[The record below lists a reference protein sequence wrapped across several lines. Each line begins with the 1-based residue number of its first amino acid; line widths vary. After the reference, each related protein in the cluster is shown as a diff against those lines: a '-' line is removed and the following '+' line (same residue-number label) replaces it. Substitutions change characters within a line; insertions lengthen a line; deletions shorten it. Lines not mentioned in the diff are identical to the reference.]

1 MMEIMRIKTVL
12 TMKISI
18 DKLKLCYTLYEDS
31 PLFELMETPLDV
43 YELPHWD
50 FRLER
55 TEGKYY
61 DYIYKI
67 IYLERT
73 SNNPNSEYDMQC
85 FGTLR
90 WGLKAD
96 KEGEMSGFVW
106 IEMENKQ
113 LYLNYNYNIHN
124 RLVYL
129 EYIEGMLG
137 LKFHNL
143 TRLDLAYDDTRNLS
157 KRLIRAIRDEALI
170 PIVNGTKITDRD
182 KLLEEILYIGV
193 GSCRR
198 IKEYSLIVQQ
208 KNGDLRISA
217 YNKKREIESNSG
229 KQYIAEAK
237 GNPNYLFRLEVR
249 INGDTL
255 REYFQHL
262 GIEYNPMLLCNEDF
276 LWRLFLDFSN
286 RVLRFQT
293 VKGRQSLD
301 VLDIVA

>member
-1 MMEIMRIKTVL
+1 MELMRLKTVL
-12 TMKISI
+12 TMKISA
-18 DKLKLCYTLYEDS
+18 DKVKLCYTLYEDS
-31 PLFELMETPLDV
+31 PLYELMETPLEI

-55 TEGKYY
+55 TDGKYY
-61 DYIYKI
+61 NYIYKI

-73 SNNPNSEYDMQC
+73 SNTSNSEYDMQC

-106 IEMENKQ
+106 IEIDNKQ
-113 LYLNYNYNIHN
+113 LYLNYNYNTHN

-129 EYIEGMLG
+129 DYIEGMLG

-143 TRLDLAYDDTRNLS
+143 TRLDLAFDDTRNLS
-157 KRLIRAIRDEALI
+157 KRLIRAIRDETLI
-170 PIVNGTKITDRD
+170 PIVNGTKVTDRD
-182 KLLEEILYIGV
+182 KLLEDILYIGV

-198 IKEYSLIVQQ
+198 IKEYNLIVQQ
-208 KNGDLRISA
+208 KNGDLRLSA

-229 KQYIAEAK
+229 KHYIAEAN

-249 INGDTL
+249 VNGDTL

-286 RVLRFQT
+286 RILRFQT
-293 VKGRQSLD
+293 VKGKQTLD
-301 VLDIVA
+301 VLDIVV

>member
-1 MMEIMRIKTVL
+1 
-12 TMKISI
+12 MKISI
-18 DKLKLCYTLYEDS
+18 DKLRLCYTLHENS

-43 YELPHWD
+43 YELPHWN

-73 SNNPNSEYDMQC
+73 SNNSNNEYDMQC

-90 WGLKAD
+90 WGLKTD

-106 IEMENKQ
+106 IEIDNKQ
-113 LYLNYNYNIHN
+113 LYLNYNYNTHN

-129 EYIEGMLG
+129 DYIEGMLG

-143 TRLDLAYDDTRNLS
+143 TRLDLAFDDTRNLS

-170 PIVNGTKITDRD
+170 PIVNGTKVTDRD
-182 KLLEEILYIGV
+182 KLHEDILYIGV

-208 KNGDLRISA
+208 KNGDLRLSA

-229 KQYIAEAK
+229 KHYIAEAN

-249 INGDTL
+249 VNGDTL

-276 LWRLFLDFSN
+276 LWRLFLDFSS

-293 VKGRQSLD
+293 VKGKQTLD

>member
-1 MMEIMRIKTVL
+1 
-12 TMKISI
+12 MKISI

-31 PLFELMETPLDV
+31 PLFELMEMPLDV

-61 DYIYKI
+61 DYNYKI

-73 SNNPNSEYDMQC
+73 SNNSNNEYDMQC

-106 IEMENKQ
+106 VEMENKQ

-129 EYIEGMLG
+129 DYIEGMLG

-143 TRLDLAYDDTRNLS
+143 TRLDLAFDDTRNLS
-157 KRLIRAIRDEALI
+157 KRLIRAICDENLI
-170 PIVNGTKITDRD
+170 PIVNGTKVTDRD
-182 KLLEEILYIGV
+182 KLLEDILYIGV

-208 KNGDLRISA
+208 KNGDLRLSA
-217 YNKKREIESNSG
+217 YNKKREVESNSG
-229 KQYIAEAK
+229 KHYIIEAN

-249 INGDTL
+249 VNGDTL
-255 REYFQHL
+255 REYFKHEQ
-262 GIEYNPMLLCNEDF
+262 IEYNSMMFADEGF
-276 LWRLFLDFSN
+276 LWRLFLAFSN

-293 VKGRQSLD
+293 VKGKQTLD

>member
-1 MMEIMRIKTVL
+1 
-12 TMKISI
+12 MKISI
-18 DKLKLCYTLYEDS
+18 DKLKLCYTLYENS
-31 PLFELMETPLDV
+31 PLFELMETPLNV

-96 KEGEMSGFVW
+96 KEGEMNGFVW
-106 IEMENKQ
+106 IEIDNKQ
-113 LYLNYNYNIHN
+113 LYLNYNYNTHN

-129 EYIEGMLG
+129 DYIEGVLG

-143 TRLDLAYDDTRNLS
+143 TRLDLACDDKKNQS
-157 KRLIRAIRDEALI
+157 KRLISAIRDEALI
-170 PIVNGTKITDRD
+170 PIVNGTKVTDRD
-182 KLLEEILYIGV
+182 KLLEDILYIGV

-208 KNGDLRISA
+208 KNGDLRLSA

-229 KQYIAEAK
+229 KHYIAEAN
-237 GNPNYLFRLEVR
+237 GNPNYLFCLEVR
-249 INGDTL
+249 VNGDTL

-262 GIEYNPMLLCNEDF
+262 GIEYNPMLFCNEDF

-293 VKGRQSLD
+293 VKGKQTLD

>member
-1 MMEIMRIKTVL
+1 MELMRLKTVL
-12 TMKISI
+12 TMKISA
-18 DKLKLCYTLYEDS
+18 DKVKLCYTLYEDS
-31 PLFELMETPLDV
+31 PLYQLMETPLEV

-73 SNNPNSEYDMQC
+73 NNNPNSKYDMQC

-96 KEGEMSGFVW
+96 NEGEMSGFVW
-106 IEMENKQ
+106 IEIDNKQ
-113 LYLNYNYNIHN
+113 LYLNYNYNTHN

-143 TRLDLAYDDTRNLS
+143 TRLDLAFDETRNLS

-170 PIVNGTKITDRD
+170 PIVNGTKIIDRD
-182 KLLEEILYIGV
+182 KLLENILYIGV

-198 IKEYSLIVQQ
+198 IKEYSLIVQH
-208 KNGDLRISA
+208 KNGVLRLSA

-229 KQYIAEAK
+229 KHYIAEAN

-249 INGDTL
+249 VNGDTL

-293 VKGRQSLD
+293 VKGKQTLD

>member
-1 MMEIMRIKTVL
+1 
-12 TMKISI
+12 MKISI

-73 SNNPNSEYDMQC
+73 SNNTNSEYDMQC

-143 TRLDLAYDDTRNLS
+143 TRLDLACDDNKNQS
-157 KRLIRAIRDEALI
+157 KRIIRAIRDEALI

-182 KLLEEILYIGV
+182 KLLEDILYIGV

-208 KNGDLRISA
+208 KNGDLRLSA

-229 KQYIAEAK
+229 KQYIAEAN
-237 GNPNYLFRLEVR
+237 GNPKHLSRLEVR

>member
-1 MMEIMRIKTVL
+1 
-12 TMKISI
+12 MKISI

-31 PLFELMETPLDV
+31 PLFELMEMPLDV
-43 YELPHWD
+43 YELPRWD

-73 SNNPNSEYDMQC
+73 SNSSNSEYDMQC

-113 LYLNYNYNIHN
+113 LYLNYNYNTHN

-129 EYIEGMLG
+129 EYIEEMLG

-143 TRLDLAYDDTRNLS
+143 TRLDLACDDNKNQS

-170 PIVNGTKITDRD
+170 PIVNGTKVTDRD
-182 KLLEEILYIGV
+182 KLLEDILYIGV

-208 KNGDLRISA
+208 KNGDLRLSA

-229 KQYIAEAK
+229 KHYIAEAN

-249 INGDTL
+249 VNGDTL

-262 GIEYNPMLLCNEDF
+262 GIEYNPTLFCNEDF

-293 VKGRQSLD
+293 VKGKQTLD

>member
-1 MMEIMRIKTVL
+1 MMEIMRIKTVF

-18 DKLKLCYTLYEDS
+18 DKLKLCYTLDENS

-73 SNNPNSEYDMQC
+73 SNNPNSKYDMQC

-96 KEGEMSGFVW
+96 REGEMSGFVW

-113 LYLNYNYNIHN
+113 
-124 RLVYL
+124 R
-129 EYIEGMLG
+129 

-143 TRLDLAYDDTRNLS
+143 TRLDLACDDNKNLS

-170 PIVNGTKITDRD
+170 PIVNGTKIKDRD
-182 KLLEEILYIGV
+182 KLLEDILYIGV
-193 GSCRR
+193 GSCKR
-198 IKEYSLIVQQ
+198 IKEYNLIVQQ
-208 KNGDLRISA
+208 KNGDLRLAA
-217 YNKKREIESNSG
+217 YNKKREIENSSG
-229 KQYIAEAK
+229 KQYIAEAN

-249 INGDTL
+249 VNGDTL
-255 REYFQHL
+255 REYFQHV

>member
-1 MMEIMRIKTVL
+1 MEIMRLKTVL
-12 TMKISI
+12 TMKISA
-18 DKLKLCYTLYEDS
+18 DKVKLCYTLNEDS
-31 PLFELMETPLDV
+31 PLYQLMETSLEI

-61 DYIYKI
+61 NYIYKI

-106 IEMENKQ
+106 IEIDNKQ
-113 LYLNYNYNIHN
+113 LYLNYNYNTHN

-129 EYIEGMLG
+129 DYIEGMLG

-143 TRLDLAYDDTRNLS
+143 TRLDLAFDDTRNLS
-157 KRLIRAIRDEALI
+157 KRLIRAIRDENLI
-170 PIVNGTKITDRD
+170 PIVNGTKVTDRD
-182 KLLEEILYIGV
+182 KLLEDILYIGV

-198 IKEYSLIVQQ
+198 IKEYNLIVQQ
-208 KNGDLRISA
+208 KNGDLRLSA

-229 KQYIAEAK
+229 KHYIIEAN
-237 GNPNYLFRLEVR
+237 GTPNYLFRLEVR
-249 INGDTL
+249 VNGDTL

-293 VKGRQSLD
+293 VKGKQSLD

>member
-1 MMEIMRIKTVL
+1 
-12 TMKISI
+12 MKISA
-18 DKLKLCYTLYEDS
+18 DKVKLCYTLYEDS
-31 PLFELMETPLDV
+31 PLYQLMETPLEI

-55 TEGKYY
+55 TEGIYY
-61 DYIYKI
+61 NYIYKI

-73 SNNPNSEYDMQC
+73 SNTPNSEYDMQC

-106 IEMENKQ
+106 IEIDNKQ
-113 LYLNYNYNIHN
+113 LYLNYNYNTHN

-129 EYIEGMLG
+129 DYIEGMLG

-143 TRLDLAYDDTRNLS
+143 TRLDLAFDDTRNLS
-157 KRLIRAIRDEALI
+157 KRLIRAIRDENLI
-170 PIVNGTKITDRD
+170 PIVNGTKVTDRD
-182 KLLEEILYIGV
+182 KLLEDILYIGV

-208 KNGDLRISA
+208 KNGDLRLSA

-229 KQYIAEAK
+229 KHYIIEANS
-237 GNPNYLFRLEVR
+237 NPNCLFRLEVR
-249 INGDTL
+249 VNGDTL

-262 GIEYNPMLLCNEDF
+262 GIEYNPMLFCNEDF

-293 VKGRQSLD
+293 VKGKQTLD

>member
-1 MMEIMRIKTVL
+1 
-12 TMKISI
+12 MKISAA
-18 DKLKLCYTLYEDS
+18 KLKLCYTLYEDS
-31 PLFELMETPLDV
+31 PLYQLMETPLDV

-55 TEGKYY
+55 IEGKYY

-67 IYLERT
+67 IYLERIRN
-73 SNNPNSEYDMQC
+73 SPNSEYDMQC

-106 IEMENKQ
+106 IEIDNKQ
-113 LYLNYNYNIHN
+113 LYLNYNYNTHN

-129 EYIEGMLG
+129 EYIEGMLE
-137 LKFHNL
+137 LKFHSL
-143 TRLDLAYDDTRNLS
+143 TRLDLAFDDTRNLS

-170 PIVNGTKITDRD
+170 PIVNGTKATDRD
-182 KLLEEILYIGV
+182 KLLEDILYIGV
-193 GSCRR
+193 GSCRI
-198 IKEYSLIVQQ
+198 IKEYNLIVQQ
-208 KNGDLRISA
+208 KNGDLRLSA

-229 KQYIAEAK
+229 KHYIAEAN

-249 INGDTL
+249 VNGDTL

-262 GIEYNPMLLCNEDF
+262 GIEYNPMLFCNEDF

-293 VKGRQSLD
+293 VKGKQTLD
-301 VLDIVA
+301 VLVIVA

>member
-1 MMEIMRIKTVL
+1 MELMRLKTVL
-12 TMKISI
+12 TMKISA
-18 DKLKLCYTLYEDS
+18 DKVKLCYTLYENS
-31 PLFELMETPLDV
+31 PLYQLMKTPLEI

-50 FRLER
+50 FRFER

-61 DYIYKI
+61 NYIYKI
-67 IYLERT
+67 IYLEQT
-73 SNNPNSEYDMQC
+73 SNNPNREYDMQC

-106 IEMENKQ
+106 IEIDNKQ
-113 LYLNYNYNIHN
+113 LYLNYNYNTHN

-129 EYIEGMLG
+129 DYIEGMLG

-143 TRLDLAYDDTRNLS
+143 TRLDLAFDDTRNLS

-170 PIVNGTKITDRD
+170 PIVNGTKVTARD
-182 KLLEEILYIGV
+182 KLLEDILYIGV

-198 IKEYSLIVQQ
+198 IKEYSLIVLQ
-208 KNGDLRISA
+208 KNGDLRLSA

-229 KQYIAEAK
+229 KHYIAEAN

-249 INGDTL
+249 VNGDTL
-255 REYFQHL
+255 QEYFQHL

-293 VKGRQSLD
+293 VKGKQILD
-301 VLDIVA
+301 VLDVVA

>member
-1 MMEIMRIKTVL
+1 
-12 TMKISI
+12 MKISI

-31 PLFELMETPLDV
+31 PLFELMEMPLDV

-50 FRLER
+50 FRRER

-73 SNNPNSEYDMQC
+73 SNNSNSEYDMQC

-96 KEGEMSGFVW
+96 KDGEMSGFVW

-143 TRLDLAYDDTRNLS
+143 TRLDLACDDNKNQS

-170 PIVNGTKITDRD
+170 PIVNGTKVTDRD
-182 KLLEEILYIGV
+182 KLLENILYIGV

-198 IKEYSLIVQQ
+198 IKEYNLIVQQ
-208 KNGDLRISA
+208 KNGDLRLSA

-229 KQYIAEAK
+229 KHYIAEAN
-237 GNPNYLFRLEVR
+237 GNSNYLFRLEVR
-249 INGDTL
+249 VNGDTL

-262 GIEYNPMLLCNEDF
+262 GIEYNPMLFCNEDF

-293 VKGRQSLD
+293 VKGKQTLD
-301 VLDIVA
+301 VIDIVA

>member
-1 MMEIMRIKTVL
+1 MKITRVKTVL
-12 TMKISI
+12 TMKISA
-18 DKLKLCYTLYEDS
+18 DKVKLCYTLYENS
-31 PLFELMETPLDV
+31 PLYQLMEAPLEI

-61 DYIYKI
+61 NYIYKI

-85 FGTLR
+85 YGTLR

-106 IEMENKQ
+106 IKIDNKQ
-113 LYLNYNYNIHN
+113 LYLNYNYNIPN
-124 RLVYL
+124 RLIYL
-129 EYIEGMLG
+129 DYIEGMLG

-143 TRLDLAYDDTRNLS
+143 TRLDLAFDDTRNLS
-157 KRLIRAIRDEALI
+157 KRLIRAIRDENLI
-170 PIVNGTKITDRD
+170 PIVNGTKVTDRD
-182 KLLEEILYIGV
+182 KLLEDILYIGV

-208 KNGDLRISA
+208 KNGDLRLSA

-229 KQYIAEAK
+229 KHYIIEAN
-237 GNPNYLFRLEVR
+237 GNPNFLFRLEVR
-249 INGDTL
+249 VNGDTL

-262 GIEYNPMLLCNEDF
+262 GIEYNSMLFCREGF

-293 VKGRQSLD
+293 VKGRQTLD
-301 VLDIVA
+301 VLDVVV

>member
-1 MMEIMRIKTVL
+1 
-12 TMKISI
+12 MKISA
-18 DKLKLCYTLYEDS
+18 DKVKLCYTLYEDS
-31 PLFELMETPLDV
+31 PLYQLMETPLEI

-61 DYIYKI
+61 NYIYKI

-106 IEMENKQ
+106 IEIDNKQ
-113 LYLNYNYNIHN
+113 LYLNYNYNTHN

-129 EYIEGMLG
+129 DYIEGMLG

-143 TRLDLAYDDTRNLS
+143 IRLDLAFDDTRNLS
-157 KRLIRAIRDEALI
+157 KRLIRAIRDETLI
-170 PIVNGTKITDRD
+170 PIVNGTKVTDRD
-182 KLLEEILYIGV
+182 KLLEDILYIGV

-198 IKEYSLIVQQ
+198 IKEYNLIVQQ
-208 KNGDLRISA
+208 KNGDLRLSA

-229 KQYIAEAK
+229 KHYIAEAN
-237 GNPNYLFRLEVR
+237 GNPSYLFRLEVR
-249 INGDTL
+249 VNGDTL

-262 GIEYNPMLLCNEDF
+262 GIEYTSMLLCNDDF

-293 VKGRQSLD
+293 VKGKQTLD

>member
-1 MMEIMRIKTVL
+1 
-12 TMKISI
+12 MKISI

-143 TRLDLAYDDTRNLS
+143 TRLDLACDDNKNQS

-182 KLLEEILYIGV
+182 KLLEDILYIGI

-208 KNGDLRISA
+208 KNGDLRLSA

-229 KQYIAEAK
+229 KHYIAEAN

-249 INGDTL
+249 VNGDTL

-262 GIEYNPMLLCNEDF
+262 GIEYNPMLFCNEDF

-293 VKGRQSLD
+293 VKGKQTLD

>member
-1 MMEIMRIKTVL
+1 
-12 TMKISI
+12 MKISI

-31 PLFELMETPLDV
+31 PLFELMEMPLDV

-73 SNNPNSEYDMQC
+73 SNNSNSEYDMQC

-96 KEGEMSGFVW
+96 KDGEMSGFVW

-143 TRLDLAYDDTRNLS
+143 TRLDLACDDNKNQS

-170 PIVNGTKITDRD
+170 PIVNGTKVTDRD
-182 KLLEEILYIGV
+182 KLLENILYIGV

-198 IKEYSLIVQQ
+198 IKEYNLIVQQ
-208 KNGDLRISA
+208 KNGDLRLSA

-229 KQYIAEAK
+229 KHYIAEAN
-237 GNPNYLFRLEVR
+237 GNSNYLFRLEVR
-249 INGDTL
+249 VNGDTL

-262 GIEYNPMLLCNEDF
+262 GIEYNPMLFCNEDF

-293 VKGRQSLD
+293 VKGKQTLD
-301 VLDIVA
+301 VIDIVA

>member
-1 MMEIMRIKTVL
+1 
-12 TMKISI
+12 MKISI

-31 PLFELMETPLDV
+31 PLYQLMETPLEI

-96 KEGEMSGFVW
+96 REGEMSGFVW

-143 TRLDLAYDDTRNLS
+143 TRLDLAFDDTHNLS

-182 KLLEEILYIGV
+182 KLLEDILYSTLV
-193 GSCRR
+193 LVLAVELRNTASSFSRR
-198 IKEYSLIVQQ
+198 MAIY
-208 KNGDLRISA
+208 A
-217 YNKKREIESNSG
+217 Y
-229 KQYIAEAK
+229 
-237 GNPNYLFRLEVR
+237 
-249 INGDTL
+249 
-255 REYFQHL
+255 QHTTR
-262 GIEYNPMLLCNEDF
+262 NEK
-276 LWRLFLDFSN
+276 S
-286 RVLRFQT
+286 
-293 VKGRQSLD
+293 KA
-301 VLDIVA
+301 IVANSISQKPMATPTTFFV

>member
-1 MMEIMRIKTVL
+1 
-12 TMKISI
+12 MKISI

-31 PLFELMETPLDV
+31 PLFELMEMPLDV

-73 SNNPNSEYDMQC
+73 SNNTNSEYDMQC

-96 KEGEMSGFVW
+96 KDGEMSGFVW

-143 TRLDLAYDDTRNLS
+143 TRLDLACDDNKNQS

-182 KLLEEILYIGV
+182 KLLEDILYIGV

-208 KNGDLRISA
+208 KNGDLRLSA

-229 KQYIAEAK
+229 KHYIAEAN

-249 INGDTL
+249 VNGDTL

-262 GIEYNPMLLCNEDF
+262 GIEYNPMLFCNEDF

-293 VKGRQSLD
+293 VKGKQTLD

>member
-1 MMEIMRIKTVL
+1 MKIMRIKTVL

-143 TRLDLAYDDTRNLS
+143 TRLDLAFDDTRNLS

-170 PIVNGTKITDRD
+170 PIVNGTRVTDRD
-182 KLLEEILYIGV
+182 KLLEDILYIGV

-208 KNGDLRISA
+208 KNGDLRLSA

-229 KQYIAEAK
+229 KHYIAEAN

-249 INGDTL
+249 VNGDTL

-262 GIEYNPMLLCNEDF
+262 GIEYNTMLFCNEDF

-293 VKGRQSLD
+293 VKGKQTLD
-301 VLDIVA
+301 VLDIVS

>member
-1 MMEIMRIKTVL
+1 
-12 TMKISI
+12 MKISI

-31 PLFELMETPLDV
+31 PLFELMEMPLDV

-61 DYIYKI
+61 DNIYKI

-73 SNNPNSEYDMQC
+73 SNSSNSEYDMQC

-113 LYLNYNYNIHN
+113 LYLNYNYNTHN

-143 TRLDLAYDDTRNLS
+143 TRLDLACDDKKNQS

-182 KLLEEILYIGV
+182 KLLEDILYIGI

-208 KNGDLRISA
+208 KNGDLRLSA

-229 KQYIAEAK
+229 KHYIAEAN

-249 INGDTL
+249 VNGDTL

-262 GIEYNPMLLCNEDF
+262 GIEYNPMLFCNEDF

>member
-1 MMEIMRIKTVL
+1 
-12 TMKISI
+12 MKISI
-18 DKLKLCYTLYEDS
+18 DKLKLCYTLHENS

-137 LKFHNL
+137 VKFHNL
-143 TRLDLAYDDTRNLS
+143 TRLDLACDDNKNQS

-182 KLLEEILYIGV
+182 KLLEDILYIGV

-208 KNGDLRISA
+208 KNGDLRLSA
-217 YNKKREIESNSG
+217 YNKKREIENNSG
-229 KQYIAEAK
+229 KQYIAEAN
-237 GNPNYLFRLEVR
+237 GNPKHLFRLEVR
-249 INGDTL
+249 VNGDTL

-262 GIEYNPMLLCNEDF
+262 GIEYNPMLFCNEDF

-293 VKGRQSLD
+293 VKGKQSLN

>member
-1 MMEIMRIKTVL
+1 
-12 TMKISI
+12 MKISA
-18 DKLKLCYTLYEDS
+18 DKVKLCYTLYEDS
-31 PLFELMETPLDV
+31 PLYHLMETPLEI

-50 FRLER
+50 FRLEW

-61 DYIYKI
+61 NYIYKI

-73 SNNPNSEYDMQC
+73 SNNPNSDYDMQC

-106 IEMENKQ
+106 IEIDNKQ
-113 LYLNYNYNIHN
+113 LYLNYNYNTHN

-129 EYIEGMLG
+129 DYIEGMLG

-170 PIVNGTKITDRD
+170 PIVNGTKVTDRD
-182 KLLEEILYIGV
+182 KLLEDILYIGV

-208 KNGDLRISA
+208 KNGDLRLSA

-229 KQYIAEAK
+229 KHYITEAN

-249 INGDTL
+249 VNCDTL

-262 GIEYNPMLLCNEDF
+262 GIEYNPMLFCNEDF

-293 VKGRQSLD
+293 VKGKQTLYVLD
-301 VLDIVA
+301 VVA

>member
-1 MMEIMRIKTVL
+1 MEIMRLKTVL
-12 TMKISI
+12 TMKISA
-18 DKLKLCYTLYEDS
+18 DKVKLCYTLYEDS
-31 PLFELMETPLDV
+31 PLYQLMETPLEI

-61 DYIYKI
+61 NYIYKI

-73 SNNPNSEYDMQC
+73 SNNPNSKYDMQC

-106 IEMENKQ
+106 IEIDNKQ
-113 LYLNYNYNIHN
+113 LYLNYNYNTHN

-129 EYIEGMLG
+129 DYIEGMLG

-143 TRLDLAYDDTRNLS
+143 TRLDLAFDDARNLS
-157 KRLIRAIRDEALI
+157 KRLIRAIRDENLI
-170 PIVNGTKITDRD
+170 PIVNGTKVTDRD
-182 KLLEEILYIGV
+182 KLLEDILYIGV

-198 IKEYSLIVQQ
+198 IKEYNLIVQQ
-208 KNGDLRISA
+208 KNGDLRLST

-229 KQYIAEAK
+229 KHYIAEAN

-293 VKGRQSLD
+293 VKGKQTLD

>member
-1 MMEIMRIKTVL
+1 
-12 TMKISI
+12 MKISA
-18 DKLKLCYTLYEDS
+18 DKVKLCYTLYEDS
-31 PLFELMETPLDV
+31 PLYQLMETPLEI

-61 DYIYKI
+61 NYIYKI

-106 IEMENKQ
+106 IEIDNKQ
-113 LYLNYNYNIHN
+113 LYLNYNYNTHN

-129 EYIEGMLG
+129 DYIEGMLG

-143 TRLDLAYDDTRNLS
+143 TRLDLAFDDTRNLS

-170 PIVNGTKITDRD
+170 PIVNGTKIIDRD
-182 KLLEEILYIGV
+182 ILLENILYIGV

-198 IKEYSLIVQQ
+198 IKEYSLIVQH
-208 KNGDLRISA
+208 KNGDLRLSA

-229 KQYIAEAK
+229 KHYNAEAN

-249 INGDTL
+249 VNGDTL

-293 VKGRQSLD
+293 VKGKQTLD